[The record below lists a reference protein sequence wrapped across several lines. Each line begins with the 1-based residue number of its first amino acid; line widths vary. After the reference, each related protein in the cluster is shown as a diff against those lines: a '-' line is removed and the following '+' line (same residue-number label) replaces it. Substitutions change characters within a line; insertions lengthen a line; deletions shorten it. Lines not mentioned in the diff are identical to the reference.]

1 MKEGKHSMKFFR
13 KGTALML
20 AFAVTFGMSESAVL
34 AANADA
40 AETADIVEETPETPG
55 EQQAVQ
61 EGQQSSS
68 EETSETAEV
77 KTQQEDLVQTD
88 GTKAGEEAQTEGQGA
103 EDAQT
108 ADKSQAAEDSQTGT
122 KNQETEDSQTGTE
135 IQGTENIQAE
145 VLDQT
150 AEASQGEAAE
160 DAQAETSGEQAAAPE
175 DVQEEAAGAAPASME
190 YAEMLDDL
198 PAVAHD
204 IEYIYVDE
212 ETVALPGTQNI
223 AIGFVDDS
231 LMLEDAVLYG
241 TSDLT
246 GETMEW
252 QAAALAGNNVLFTM
266 EYTEAQSQDVIR
278 LTKLAYHAD
287 GIDYLME
294 FQDQGIEASYQ
305 VGGTEAA
312 ARAASASPEEETP
325 AVAVYALDEN
335 GEQVQA
341 SSDTAEE
348 AIGEALTA
356 AEGTEAVPA
365 LAKSTKSKSTGVGKR
380 VIFICAGHDST
391 HTGAYGNG
399 LHEEQLTFKVAKYCK
414 EALEKYPGV
423 EVYMDRNSVDC
434 KYPGK
439 GTAYCLEQRV
449 KDAAALGATTFID
462 IHFNSSNGS
471 AYGAEVY
478 YPNKSYSQ
486 NIHKDGETL
495 ANEILSNLEAL
506 GLYNRGAK
514 VRDCTTNDRDENGNL
529 EDYYT
534 SINMAKARGM
544 TGLIVEHAFLD
555 NAGDALKLSQE
566 SFLKKL
572 GQADAEALADHY
584 NLRDPMGFEDVREED
599 WYYDMVSYVYDE
611 GIMTGMRG
619 GYFGAVETID
629 RSQFVTTLY
638 RMEGE
643 PKVKSGKKFP
653 DVPENMFFTDAVKW
667 ASENGIVTGYT
678 EGAKKG
684 KFGPQDK
691 ITREQMATMFY
702 RYAKYKGY
710 DTSTSDKWKN
720 FPDDHKVTKFA
731 QTAMAWAVKNGM
743 ITGDQGKLNPQ
754 TNVSRAVAAT
764 LIQRFLTEV
773 AGA

>member
-1 MKEGKHSMKFFR
+1 MKFFR

-88 GTKAGEEAQTEGQGA
+88 GTKAGEEVQTEGQGA
-103 EDAQT
+103 EDAKT

-122 KNQETEDSQTGTE
+122 KNQETEASQTGTE

-175 DVQEEAAGAAPASME
+175 DVQEEAAGAAPAFME

-231 LMLEDAVLYG
+231 LRLEDAVLYG

-312 ARAASASPEEETP
+312 VRH
-325 AVAVYALDEN
+325 LHHR
-335 GEQVQA
+335 
-341 SSDTAEE
+341 
-348 AIGEALTA
+348 
-356 AEGTEAVPA
+356 
-365 LAKSTKSKSTGVGKR
+365 KR
-380 VIFICAGHDST
+380 
-391 HTGAYGNG
+391 
-399 LHEEQLTFKVAKYCK
+399 
-414 EALEKYPGV
+414 
-423 EVYMDRNSVDC
+423 
-434 KYPGK
+434 
-439 GTAYCLEQRV
+439 
-449 KDAAALGATTFID
+449 
-462 IHFNSSNGS
+462 
-471 AYGAEVY
+471 
-478 YPNKSYSQ
+478 
-486 NIHKDGETL
+486 
-495 ANEILSNLEAL
+495 
-506 GLYNRGAK
+506 
-514 VRDCTTNDRDENGNL
+514 
-529 EDYYT
+529 
-534 SINMAKARGM
+534 
-544 TGLIVEHAFLD
+544 
-555 NAGDALKLSQE
+555 KLRQ
-566 SFLKKL
+566 
-572 GQADAEALADHY
+572 
-584 NLRDPMGFEDVREED
+584 
-599 WYYDMVSYVYDE
+599 
-611 GIMTGMRG
+611 
-619 GYFGAVETID
+619 
-629 RSQFVTTLY
+629 
-638 RMEGE
+638 
-643 PKVKSGKKFP
+643 
-653 DVPENMFFTDAVKW
+653 
-667 ASENGIVTGYT
+667 
-678 EGAKKG
+678 
-684 KFGPQDK
+684 
-691 ITREQMATMFY
+691 
-702 RYAKYKGY
+702 
-710 DTSTSDKWKN
+710 
-720 FPDDHKVTKFA
+720 
-731 QTAMAWAVKNGM
+731 
-743 ITGDQGKLNPQ
+743 
-754 TNVSRAVAAT
+754 
-764 LIQRFLTEV
+764 
-773 AGA
+773 